1 MCYHLRM
8 PCACQFSL
16 GQYLQTCMSALCMPG
31 TGSFNMQRSQIY
43 ICAGR
48 EASGQPP
55 SEPKARLLAVVPEGA
70 PSPLGRQ
77 VAVTS
82 EDVMRHMARRLA
94 FADPG
99 FHLEVFTDAELQ
111 VGDKPDASTI
121 WHSHY
126 RCQIMSNMSQVK
138 CVLLQDGKWL
148 SAQRLLQPVTEQ
160 CWGPPASTRWQAAL
174 THHLCVLWGA
184 QEPVVLRDFEREARR
199 ADILFVEGLQD
210 AAAVEAVLRSAPGVP
225 TLVAFGCAPAL
236 RGAQRLGGLPLAP
249 AGCAH

>member
-1 MCYHLRM
+1 
-8 PCACQFSL
+8 
-16 GQYLQTCMSALCMPG
+16 
-31 TGSFNMQRSQIY
+31 MQRSQIY

-111 VGDKPDASTI
+111 VGDKQMRLQSGTAITDVKS
-121 WHSHY
+121 
-126 RCQIMSNMSQVK
+126 CQTCPRSNVSSCRMGSGSQ
-138 CVLLQDGKWL
+138 
-148 SAQRLLQPVTEQ
+148 
-160 CWGPPASTRWQAAL
+160 
-174 THHLCVLWGA
+174 
-184 QEPVVLRDFEREARR
+184 
-199 ADILFVEGLQD
+199 
-210 AAAVEAVLRSAPGVP
+210 RS
-225 TLVAFGCAPAL
+225 GCSS
-236 RGAQRLGGLPLAP
+236 R
-249 AGCAH
+249 